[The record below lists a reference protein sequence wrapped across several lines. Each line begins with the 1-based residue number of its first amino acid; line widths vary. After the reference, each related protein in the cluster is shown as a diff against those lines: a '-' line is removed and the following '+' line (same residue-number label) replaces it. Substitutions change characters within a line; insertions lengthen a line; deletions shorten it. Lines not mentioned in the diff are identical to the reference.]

1 MYKRGMNMA
10 FGDLIKHWRDIR
22 RFSQLALSVES
33 GMSSRHISFLETGRS
48 RPSRGSVLTLAR
60 VLEMPKLAVNEA
72 LLAAGFA
79 PEYKAL
85 AVDDKDL
92 APAMSAIMTILEN
105 HAPMPAIV
113 IDESWNIVGGNIPA
127 QQMMQFLPFQ
137 GSNCIVEAL
146 LNDDLHDPCFL
157 NWSVI
162 AIWTLLR
169 LQTEISREG
178 PDSPLADIYH
188 RLAND
193 PRVKES
199 DLASFSDYGPVLT
212 LQLKADGHVLTLFTM
227 LAEFSTA
234 QDLTL
239 SARKVELFFAADEL
253 TKTYF
258 QNKV

>member
-1 MYKRGMNMA
+1 MSIA
-10 FGDLIKHWRDIR
+10 FGHLIKHWRNIR
-22 RFSQLALSVES
+22 RFSQLALSAES

-60 VLEMPKLAVNEA
+60 VLEMPKPAVNEA

-85 AVDDKDL
+85 SMNDKDL
-92 APAMSAIMTILEN
+92 APAMSAIATILEN
-105 HAPMPAIV
+105 HTPMPAIV
-113 IDESWNIVGGNIPA
+113 IDGSWNIVGGNIPA
-127 QQMMQFLPFQ
+127 QHMMQFLPLN
-137 GSNCIVEAL
+137 GSLCVVEAL
-146 LNDDLHDPCFL
+146 LNDDINDPCFL

-162 AIWTLLR
+162 ATWTLLR
-169 LQTEISREG
+169 LQAEISQEG
-178 PDSPLADIYH
+178 PGSPLSDIYH

-193 PRVKES
+193 QRIKES

-212 LQLKADGHVLTLFTM
+212 LEVKADDHVLTLFTM

-239 SARKVELFFAADEL
+239 RP
-253 TKTYF
+253 
-258 QNKV
+258 QMR

>member
-1 MYKRGMNMA
+1 
-10 FGDLIKHWRDIR
+10 
-22 RFSQLALSVES
+22 
-33 GMSSRHISFLETGRS
+33 
-48 RPSRGSVLTLAR
+48 
-60 VLEMPKLAVNEA
+60 MPKLAVNEA

-127 QQMMQFLPFQ
+127 QQMMQFLPFE
-137 GSNCIVEAL
+137 GSNCLVEAL
-146 LNDDLHDPCFL
+146 LNDDLNDPCFL

>member
-1 MYKRGMNMA
+1 MSAA
-10 FGDLIKHWRDIR
+10 FGHLIKHWRGIR
-22 RFSQLALSVES
+22 RFSQLALSAES

-60 VLEMPKLAVNEA
+60 VLEMPKPAVNEA

-79 PEYKAL
+79 PEYKARSM
-85 AVDDKDL
+85 DDVDL

-105 HAPMPAIV
+105 HAPMPAII
-113 IDESWNIVGGNIPA
+113 IDSSWNIVGGNVPA
-127 QQMMQFLPFQ
+127 QHMTQFLPFE
-137 GSNCIVEAL
+137 GSSSLIEAL
-146 LNDDLHDPCFL
+146 LNDDPYNPCFL

-162 AIWTLLR
+162 ATWSLLR
-169 LQTEISREG
+169 LQNEISQEG
-178 PDSPLADIYH
+178 PESPLIHIYH

-212 LQLKADGHVLTLFTM
+212 LKVRADDHILTLFTM

-239 SARKVELFFAADEL
+239 SERKVELFFAADEA

-258 QNKV
+258 ENKF

>member
-1 MYKRGMNMA
+1 MSAA
-10 FGDLIKHWRDIR
+10 FGYLIKHWRGIR
-22 RFSQLALSVES
+22 RFSQLALSAES

-48 RPSRGSVLTLAR
+48 RPSRSSVLTLAR
-60 VLEMPKLAVNEA
+60 VLEMPKPAVNEA

-79 PEYKAL
+79 PEYKARSM
-85 AVDDKDL
+85 DDVDL

-105 HAPMPAIV
+105 HAPMPAII
-113 IDESWNIVGGNIPA
+113 IDSSWDIVGGNVSA
-127 QQMMQFLPFQ
+127 QHMMQFLPFE
-137 GSNCIVEAL
+137 GSSSLIEAL
-146 LNDDLHDPCFL
+146 LNDDPYNPCFL

-162 AIWTLLR
+162 ATWSLLR
-169 LQTEISREG
+169 LQNEISQEG
-178 PDSPLADIYH
+178 PESPLIHIYH

-212 LQLKADGHVLTLFTM
+212 LKVRADDHILTLFTM

-239 SARKVELFFAADEL
+239 SERKVELFFAADEA

-258 QNKV
+258 ENKF

>member
-1 MYKRGMNMA
+1 MYKKRMSIT
-10 FGDLIKHWRDIR
+10 FGHLIKHWRDIR
-22 RFSQLALSVES
+22 RFSQLALSAES

-48 RPSRGSVLTLAR
+48 KPSRGSVLTLAR
-60 VLEMPKLAVNEA
+60 VLEMPKPAVNEA

-85 AVDDKDL
+85 AMDDANL
-92 APAMSAIMTILEN
+92 APAMNAIMMILEN

-113 IDESWNIVGGNIPA
+113 IDGSWNIVGGNIPA
-127 QQMMQFLPFQ
+127 QHMMQFFPFN
-137 GSNCIVEAL
+137 GSMCVVEAL
-146 LNDDLHDPCFL
+146 LNDNPNNPCFL

-162 AIWTLLR
+162 ATWSLLR
-169 LQTEISREG
+169 LQTEIAREG
-178 PDSPLADIYH
+178 PESPLADIYH

-199 DLASFSDYGPVLT
+199 DLASFSDYGPILT
-212 LQLKADGHVLTLFTM
+212 LQAKADDHELTLFTM

-239 SARKVELFFAADEL
+239 SERKVELFFAADEV
-253 TKTYF
+253 TKKYF
-258 QNKV
+258 EDKF